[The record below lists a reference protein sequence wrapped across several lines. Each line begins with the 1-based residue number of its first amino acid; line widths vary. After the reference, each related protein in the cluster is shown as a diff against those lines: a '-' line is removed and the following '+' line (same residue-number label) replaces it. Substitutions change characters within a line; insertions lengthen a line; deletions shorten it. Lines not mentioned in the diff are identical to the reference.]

1 VAELN
6 KQPALAQFNKLNKMF
21 TTVLSMVDDISL
33 LNHDFYDY
41 KEVEIDLYNE
51 TIEGTLDDYKIVN
64 INEGPLQMNEDMVN
78 ELARDKIVKF
88 YPLERQLSILGSV
101 LEKIADQSNID
112 VEELKEM
119 NDFINE
125 VKRVNKIRK
134 EFYANNSDYDY
145 KTTEELDELIETKY
159 EGSIQAYNG
168 QFTGN

>member
-1 VAELN
+1 MAELN
-6 KQPALAQFNKLNKMF
+6 RQPALAQFNKLNKMF
-21 TTVLSMVDDISL
+21 TTVLSMVDDVSM

-41 KEVEIDLYNE
+41 KEVEVDLYNE
-51 TIEGTLDDYKIVN
+51 TIIGTLDDYKIIN
-64 INEGPLQMNEDMVN
+64 INEGPLEINEDMVN
-78 ELARDKIVKF
+78 ELARNKIVKF
-88 YPLERQLSILGSV
+88 YPLERQLTILGSV

-112 VEELKEM
+112 AEDLKEM

-125 VKRVNKIRK
+125 AKRVNKIRK
-134 EFYANNSDYDY
+134 EFYANNPDYDY

>member
-1 VAELN
+1 MEELN
-6 KQPALAQFNKLNKMF
+6 RQPALAQFNKINKMF
-21 TTVLSMVDDISL
+21 TTVLSMVNDVSM

-41 KEVEIDLYNE
+41 KDVEIDLYNE
-51 TIEGTLDDYKIVN
+51 TIIGTLDDFKIVN
-64 INEGPLQMNEDMVN
+64 INEGLLEINEDMVN

-88 YPLERQLSILGSV
+88 YPLERQLTILGSV
-101 LEKIADQSNID
+101 LEKLADQSNVD
-112 VEELKEM
+112 AEDLKEM

-125 VKRVNKIRK
+125 AKRVNKIRK
-134 EFYANNSDYDY
+134 EFYANSPDYDY